1 MGAPVE
7 PRMRDVAER
16 AGVSLSTVSRA
27 LREAPGVTP
36 EVRGRVRSAADEL
49 SYVVS
54 RNASSLVTRRT
65 GRVGLLLPRLQRW
78 FFAAVADA
86 LCDSLQE
93 QQLDTIVYQLGDATA
108 GGEVR
113 SLPLRQNVD
122 AVVAVS
128 LDFADELTDQLDE
141 LALPTVFCSRW
152 LQGRHCVSIDN
163 AAAARTATQHLVN
176 LGHRDIA
183 YLHSRPLEGAAGNF
197 GDRAHGYAEA
207 MAAAGLPTRFERIA
221 EGPAGGEAGM
231 GRLLGATEV
240 PTAVFAE
247 SDETA
252 FGVLR
257 VLRRSAVA
265 VPAAVS
271 VIGFDNHDLS
281 DTFELTTIDQ
291 DVPALG
297 RAAGRLVA
305 ELATAGIERPARHVR
320 QETRLLVR
328 GSTGIPRDGRVLSGV
343 V

>member
-1 MGAPVE
+1 
-7 PRMRDVAER
+7 MRDVAEH
-16 AGVSLSTVSRA
+16 AGVSLSTVSGA
-27 LREAPGVTP
+27 LRGAPGVTS
-36 EVRGRVRSAADEL
+36 EVRDRVRQAADEL

-65 GRVGLLLPRLQRW
+65 GRVGLLVPRLQRW
-78 FFAAVADA
+78 FFAAVAAA

-93 QQLDTIVYQLGDATA
+93 QHLDTVVYQLGDSTA

-122 AVVAVS
+122 SVVAVS
-128 LDFADELTDQLDE
+128 LDFADELADQLDE
-141 LALPTVFCSRW
+141 LALPTVFCSRR
-152 LQGRHCVSIDN
+152 LEGRHCVFIDN
-163 AAAARTATQHLVN
+163 AAAARTATQHLLN

-183 YLHSRPLEGAAGNF
+183 YLHSRPLDIPGGNF
-197 GDRAHGYAEA
+197 GDRARGYADA
-207 MAAAGLPTRFERIA
+207 MSAAGLPARFERID
-221 EGPAGGEAGM
+221 EGSAGGEAGM
-231 GRLLGATEV
+231 GRLLGATGV

-257 VLRRSAVA
+257 VLRRSAVT

-291 DVPALG
+291 DAPALG
-297 RAAGRLVA
+297 RAAGRLAA

-320 QETRLLVR
+320 REARLLVR
-328 GSTGIPRDGRVLSGV
+328 GSTGVPRSDRVLSGAV
-343 V
+343 